1 MLLKMRQRRCIQ
13 TYKDTSD
20 ASVKIFANM
29 FLQSKKMA
37 SIYNIEV
44 IFLCLHTYLLMDMV
58 LHTKK
63 SEGGLKVADEKKIV
77 KAKAQ
82 NLILENREKLS
93 ITGVIDVESFNDECV
108 VIDTELG
115 ILIIRGED
123 LRINK
128 LNIDNSEL
136 NIEGDIYLLEYSDKD
151 GSRSKGGFF
160 GKMFR

>member
-1 MLLKMRQRRCIQ
+1 M
-13 TYKDTSD
+13 
-20 ASVKIFANM
+20 
-29 FLQSKKMA
+29 
-37 SIYNIEV
+37 
-44 IFLCLHTYLLMDMV
+44 
-58 LHTKK
+58 
-63 SEGGLKVADEKKIV
+63 ADEKRLV
-77 KAKAQ
+77 KAKTQ

-93 ITGVIDVESFNDECV
+93 ISGVIDVESFNDECV
-108 VIDTELG
+108 VVDTELG

-136 NIEGDIYLLEYSDKD
+136 NIEGDIFFLEYNDKD